1 MSEGEFHAYVGLL
14 AVSAVILSVL
24 AVRGFGQSTGARV
37 LDGLFA
43 AGFLGYAAYL
53 VIADPDTVTIFF
65 YAFAAPV
72 LGVVHA
78 VRSTVRMR
86 KRHIPALPYAGEPA
100 PVPPQPFPAPPPP
113 RAADPAEQGS
123 GVDDVPSPYTYRAMS
138 SGLPSA
144 PAAPITGPA
153 ATPPP
158 VGGTRPSGLAGAP
171 AFSLQES
178 GRAYTPRPS
187 GLPEATAPRPED
199 RPSETASPHAQNRPF
214 EATSPRV
221 QGHSPEA
228 SPPQALGPSFGAA
241 SPQGQGQPF
250 EVAAPHAQ
258 GRPAYA
264 PFRLGPDEFVEP
276 SGGHRDHAEPAAT
289 AEFTQRAESGYRPA
303 HSWHQP
309 RHASPEPP
317 DTARHRLAEHRLAEP
332 DSRPP
337 ADWPPRRA

>member
-1 MSEGEFHAYVGLL
+1 
-14 AVSAVILSVL
+14 VSAVILSVL
-24 AVRGFGQSTGARV
+24 AARGFGQSTGARV

-53 VIADPDTVTIFF
+53 VIADPDTVQIFF

-78 VRSTVRMR
+78 VRSTMSRR

-113 RAADPAEQGS
+113 RAADPAEHGS

-138 SGLPSA
+138 SGLPSSSST
-144 PAAPITGPA
+144 PITGPA

-158 VGGTRPSGLAGAP
+158 VAGTRPSGLAGAP

-187 GLPEATAPRPED
+187 GLPEAAAP
-199 RPSETASPHAQNRPF
+199 HVQGHPF
-214 EATSPRV
+214 EAAAPRA
-221 QGHSPEA
+221 QGH
-228 SPPQALGPSFGAA
+228 PSRT
-241 SPQGQGQPF
+241 
-250 EVAAPHAQ
+250 AAPHAE
-258 GRPAYA
+258 GLPAYA

-276 SGGHRDHAEPAAT
+276 GGSHRDHAEPAAT
-289 AEFTQRAESGYRPA
+289 AEFTHRAESGYQAA
-303 HSWHQP
+303 HSWHEP
-309 RHASPEPP
+309 RHASPEPSE
-317 DTARHRLAEHRLAEP
+317 TARHRLPEHSLAEP
-332 DSRPP
+332 DTSPP